1 MENIVESLFGLSPWQ
16 VQQQQN
22 AGMDAYAS
30 NQASKS
36 LLQRSS
42 ENYGRAGGMFAQA
55 GAEAMGMVNPQVE
68 QAKQRQAMLGG
79 LEPNAE
85 SIRQRALQISDPKL
99 KFQLLAYANQLDE
112 KEQAKKLA
120 AAQLKNAIDPSAKP
134 ARKDFTAESWK
145 VYERTGKQSDL
156 VEAAVESKQTNDIQ
170 EYEYAKKNNGYK
182 GTLEQWMQRKSQYES
197 MSNEQ
202 KLVEAAADAKG
213 LKAGTPERAKFVA
226 DAYQKLVDK
235 RTHINVT
242 TTGAQYNLSPEQQNA
257 LDKAVTEGRLD
268 PARINSR
275 SAIILANQFTL
286 NPTLDMVS
294 GTADA
299 KTRTAQQAK
308 VGVQLSVLR
317 PFVGMVDKN
326 GEVLKT
332 LADKAIVTNVALANR
347 PINWIEQNIG
357 DHPDMA
363 EFLAQVKIFKDE
375 AARVVSNPNLVGVL
389 SDTARKEMENVISGN
404 MPLKSMRRVIER
416 LQADSHN
423 RISSMEDEYS
433 KIRKQDK
440 APEVKSTATV
450 SNW

>member
-1 MENIVESLFGLSPWQ
+1 MDNVVESIFGLSPAQ
-16 VQQQQN
+16 IQQRQN
-22 AGMDAYAS
+22 VGMMTAANNYASQDPLQRAAASMFAGGGMLAGAGAQAAGMMTPEMQQAQMRQSVMAS
-30 NQASKS
+30 GGD
-36 LLQRSS
+36 LTTS
-42 ENYGRAGGMFAQA
+42 EGLKAIAAKFYQA
-55 GAEAMGMVNPQVE
+55 GDQ
-68 QAKQRQAMLGG
+68 
-79 LEPNAE
+79 
-85 SIRQRALQISDPKL
+85 QRALV
-99 KFQLLAYANQLDE
+99 LLNE
-112 KEQAKKLA
+112 AKKREA
-120 AAQLKNAIDPSAKP
+120 DEAKAKISIQQETRKDYAAKP
-134 ARKDFTAESWK
+134 DLEKYAMVMAKRSGLVDGTPEFDDFVSTWMYEQKEKANKDK
-145 VYERTGKQSDL
+145 P
-156 VEAAVESKQTNDIQ
+156 
-170 EYEYAKKNNGYK
+170 
-182 GTLEQWMQRKSQYES
+182 QYES

-226 DAYQKLVDK
+226 DAYQKLMDK

-242 TTGAQYNLSPEQQNA
+242 TTGAQYNLSPKQQNA

>member
-1 MENIVESLFGLSPWQ
+1 MDNIVESLFGLTPFQ

-22 AGMDAYAS
+22 AGLNQAADHYAS
-30 NQASKS
+30 QDPF
-36 LLQRSS
+36 QRAT
-42 ENYGRAGGMFAQA
+42 GGMFRAGGMLGGA
-55 GAEAMGMVNPQVE
+55 GAQAMGMVNPQME
-68 QAKQRQAMLGG
+68 QAKLTEAMMASGGDLSTSQGLMAKSQQFAAAGDQRTALRLALQAKAMEKQEAAIAENNSQAELNRHKA
-79 LEPNAE
+79 NAE
-85 SIRQRALQISDPKL
+85 LNPIGK
-99 KFQLLAYANQLDE
+99 
-112 KEQAKKLA
+112 
-120 AAQLKNAIDPSAKP
+120 IDPSKYTPDSLKLWFQGVMKDPSLLVAIEKP
-134 ARKDFTAESWK
+134 
-145 VYERTGKQSDL
+145 
-156 VEAAVESKQTNDIQ
+156 
-170 EYEYAKKNNGYK
+170 
-182 GTLEQWMQRKSQYES
+182 QYES

-226 DAYQKLVDK
+226 DAYQKLMDK

-440 APEVKSTATV
+440 PPEVKSTATV

>member
-1 MENIVESLFGLSPWQ
+1 MDNVVESIFGLSPAQ
-16 VQQQQN
+16 IQQRQNVGMMTAANNYAGQDPLQRAAASMFAGGGMLAGAGAQAAGMMTPDMQQAQMQQQAT
-22 AGMDAYAS
+22 AGLDFNDPKAIYERAS
-30 NQASKS
+30 RIQDPRIRFGLTKMAQDRELELAKTAEQSTQAQYN
-36 LLQRSS
+36 LH
-42 ENYGRAGGMFAQA
+42 RAN
-55 GAEAMGMVNPQVE
+55 AEANPVG
-68 QAKQRQAMLGG
+68 K
-79 LEPNAE
+79 
-85 SIRQRALQISDPKL
+85 
-99 KFQLLAYANQLDE
+99 
-112 KEQAKKLA
+112 
-120 AAQLKNAIDPSAKP
+120 IDPSKYTPESLKAWFSGGMKNPSLLLAADKP
-134 ARKDFTAESWK
+134 
-145 VYERTGKQSDL
+145 
-156 VEAAVESKQTNDIQ
+156 
-170 EYEYAKKNNGYK
+170 
-182 GTLEQWMQRKSQYES
+182 QYES

-213 LKAGTPERAKFVA
+213 LKVGSPERAVFVA
-226 DAYQKLVDK
+226 DAYQKLMDK

-242 TTGAQYNLSPEQQNA
+242 TTGAQYNLSPEQQGA

-275 SAIILANQFTL
+275 SAIILANQFKL
-286 NPTLDMVS
+286 NPNLDMVS

-299 KTRTAQQAK
+299 KTRTAQQSK

-363 EFLAQVKIFKDE
+363 EFIAQVKIFKDE

-416 LQADSHN
+416 LQSDSHN
-423 RISSMEDEYS
+423 RISTMEDEYAS
-433 KIRKQDK
+433 IRKQDK
-440 APEVKSTATV
+440 KSEVKSTATV

>member
-145 VYERTGKQSDL
+145 VYERTGSQSDL
-156 VEAAVESKQTNDIQ
+156 VEAANAPKI
-170 EYEYAKKNNGYK
+170 
-182 GTLEQWMQRKSQYES
+182 
-197 MSNEQ
+197 
-202 KLVEAAADAKG
+202 EAGK
-213 LKAGTPERAKFVA
+213 TRT
-226 DAYQKLVDK
+226 YQKGQDSITEELRADGTWKQLGIGPKFSKSV
-235 RTHINVT
+235 INVG
-242 TTGAQYNLSPEQQNA
+242 TGVDQYNLSPKQQNA

-275 SAIILANQFTL
+275 SAIILANQFAL

-440 APEVKSTATV
+440 TPEVKSTATV